1 MELLASTASAFAIV
15 SLAVQL
21 AESANK
27 LYEFWA
33 SVKDAP
39 DAIQDMVTDLEL
51 LSSVL
56 SRIALEAQSSTPDDT
71 TTAVLKN
78 CSVKLQ
84 SLTLQVDKLEPGFTL
99 RSSTIRKWRAIKVVL
114 RSGRLEKLL
123 TTVEGIKTTLIL
135 AQQTFY
141 G

>member
-1 MELLASTASAFAIV
+1 MEVLALTTSTFAVV
-15 SLAVQL
+15 SLALQL
-21 AESANK
+21 AQSTNK

-39 DAIQDMVTDLEL
+39 DAIQDMTNDLEL

-56 SRIALEAQSSTPDDT
+56 SHIALEAQSSTPDDI

-84 SLTLQVDKLEPGFTL
+84 SLTLQVDKLEPDFVS
-99 RSSTIRKWRAIKVVL
+99 RSSTVRKWRAIKVVL
-114 RSGRLEKLL
+114 KSGRLEKLL
-123 TTVEGIKTTLIL
+123 ATVEGIKTTLIL